1 MNPQTPKEEW
11 WMIIER
17 AHREDWNLYEA
28 SSPTR
33 QTCNESEQSLESEA
47 VQLDSIQSDLPEKN
61 ISE

>member
-1 MNPQTPKEEW
+1 MNPQTPKEVW

-28 SSPTR
+28 SSSTL
-33 QTCNESEQSLESEA
+33 QHLNENEWDVECDT
-47 VQLDSIQSDLPEKN
+47 VQLDPSQSDLPEKN